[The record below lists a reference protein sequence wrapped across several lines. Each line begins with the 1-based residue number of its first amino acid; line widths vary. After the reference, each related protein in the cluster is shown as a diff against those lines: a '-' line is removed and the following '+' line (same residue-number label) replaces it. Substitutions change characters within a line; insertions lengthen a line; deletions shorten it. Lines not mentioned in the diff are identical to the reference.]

1 MIKSLNVACNVL
13 KKSNEIL
20 YKPVGNKDAFDWR
33 RLTWIANYN
42 MIYRFTSISYNYG
55 ATLLALRAPL
65 QYYMVFPRLLPRKCI
80 RWRWSRG
87 SLHDRSQKCWYEGV
101 IPSSDLW
108 EYLFVSIQVRSIMR
122 KEMEKAGVKDPQI
135 LDKSYWI
142 QRVGEVCR
150 ERGKLT
156 AYLSEINNF
165 KKRKP
170 KWLIDP
176 SKPVALWI

>member
-20 YKPVGNKDAFDWR
+20 YKPVGNKDAFEWR

-42 MIYRFTSISYNYG
+42 MIYRFTSISYKRE
-55 ATLLALRAPL
+55 AARAAWPHKVTLLALRAPL
-65 QYYMVFPRLLPRKCI
+65 QYYMVFPRLLSRKCI

-87 SLHDRSQKCWYEGV
+87 SLHDRSQKCWYEAV

-108 EYLFVSIQVRSIMR
+108 EFLLVSIQVRSIMR

-150 ERGKLT
+150 ERGKTDSL
-156 AYLSEINNF
+156 F
-165 KKRKP
+165 KR
-170 KWLIDP
+170 DQ
-176 SKPVALWI
+176 

>member
-1 MIKSLNVACNVL
+1 
-13 KKSNEIL
+13 
-20 YKPVGNKDAFDWR
+20 
-33 RLTWIANYN
+33 
-42 MIYRFTSISYNYG
+42 
-55 ATLLALRAPL
+55 
-65 QYYMVFPRLLPRKCI
+65 
-80 RWRWSRG
+80 
-87 SLHDRSQKCWYEGV
+87 
-101 IPSSDLW
+101 
-108 EYLFVSIQVRSIMR
+108 
-122 KEMEKAGVKDPQI
+122 MEKAGVKDPQI